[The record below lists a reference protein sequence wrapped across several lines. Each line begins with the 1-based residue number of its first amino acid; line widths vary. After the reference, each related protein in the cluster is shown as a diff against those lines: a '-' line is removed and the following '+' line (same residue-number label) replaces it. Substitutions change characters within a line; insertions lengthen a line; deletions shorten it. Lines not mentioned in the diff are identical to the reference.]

1 LHHYRV
7 LNLPLRNDKG
17 VHKMIIIK
25 FKYSSKTIVE
35 AKMSSLIQ
43 AVEKNRADLREADLH
58 GADLRG
64 VDLRGADLYGAN
76 LRGVDLREADLHG
89 VNLSG
94 ADLRGADLYGVNLSG
109 ADLRGADL
117 YGADLRGVDLYGA
130 DLYGANLRG
139 VDLRGADLYG
149 VNLSGADLRG
159 ADLYGATLK
168 KNPIILDNVLPYR
181 IILTEK
187 HIAIGCRVLP
197 GSKWFSLTKGELV
210 QLSPKAYKWF
220 KQFAKPI
227 KLLWNRH
234 RRMEK

>member
-1 LHHYRV
+1 MHHYRV

-58 GADLRG
+58 
-64 VDLRGADLYGAN
+64 
-76 LRGVDLREADLHG
+76 
-89 VNLSG
+89 
-94 ADLRGADLYGVNLSG
+94 
-109 ADLRGADL
+109 
-117 YGADLRGVDLYGA
+117 GADLRGVDLYGA